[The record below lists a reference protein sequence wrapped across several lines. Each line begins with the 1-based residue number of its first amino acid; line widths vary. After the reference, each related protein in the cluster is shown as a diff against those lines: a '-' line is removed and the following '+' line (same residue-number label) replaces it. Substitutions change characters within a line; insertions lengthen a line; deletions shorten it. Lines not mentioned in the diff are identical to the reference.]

1 MRRKKICVINIKN
14 TGHLYTGYIVADE
27 KSKITIRYGTSS
39 P

>member
-27 KSKITIRYGTSS
+27 K
-39 P
+39 PN